1 MKHLFVH
8 FSRCDFLKNFDAQA
22 PLLFGSHFFLCFV
35 CFFFSFF
42 FYLILLHR
50 LFTLTRCVTVDD
62 LVWFDKTVRRVVG
75 EELSEEYQEMVTPN
89 PFFCDFQR
97 Y

>member
-1 MKHLFVH
+1 MTLKKHI
-8 FSRCDFLKNFDAQA
+8 FDTHA
-22 PLLFGSHFFLCFV
+22 PLLFGSHFFLFV
-35 CFFFSFF
+35 FCLFLLLFFD
-42 FYLILLHR
+42 LILLHR

-75 EELSEEYQEMVTPN
+75 EELNEEYQEMVTPN

>member
-35 CFFFSFF
+35 CFFFF
-42 FYLILLHR
+42 LLDFAAPPVHA
-50 LFTLTRCVTVDD
+50 
-62 LVWFDKTVRRVVG
+62 DKVRDSG
-75 EELSEEYQEMVTPN
+75 
-89 PFFCDFQR
+89 
-97 Y
+97 